1 MPNNIQKYTNT
12 ISTLAYSK
20 ITASKNSQHKENFWF
35 RKPVFTFLLSVHNI
49 IRLSSYE
56 QVCLMNLHFE
66 RYFSHH
72 RKNYGRSIYRNVTL
86 LKTLTAWKKA
96 KYGVFSD
103 PYFPAFGLNTD
114 IYSVNLRIQSEY
126 EKIRTRKSSVF
137 GDFSRSDLS
146 MRR

>member
-96 KYGVFSD
+96 KYGVFSCIWTE
-103 PYFPAFGLNTD
+103 YGHLLRKSAYTVWIRENTD
-114 IYSVNLRIQSEY
+114 QKKLCIWRLFTQWLVHEAINL
-126 EKIRTRKSSVF
+126 
-137 GDFSRSDLS
+137 L
-146 MRR
+146 